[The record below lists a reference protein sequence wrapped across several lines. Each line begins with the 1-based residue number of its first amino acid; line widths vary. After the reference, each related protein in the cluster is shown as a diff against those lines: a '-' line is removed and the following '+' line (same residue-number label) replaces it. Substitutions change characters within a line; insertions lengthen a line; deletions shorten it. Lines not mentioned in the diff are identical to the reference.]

1 MVSDVSGDTVSCQ
14 VPKLLNWII
23 LLRAFT
29 FAFSSFSSFVATCQK
44 LWYIMGYWPL
54 NKHVPFPNL
63 ALRPQIIGTYPSPM
77 VILNSPVLKVVTQ
90 GSTNAFILAYIL
102 EYAPKNLSD
111 SCVHTLC
118 FWLGFL
124 LQITSDSLPMGNHIS
139 ATRINLVMI
148 QIRHIWKY
156 ISWLSFRKYIF
167 KKFHI

>member
-1 MVSDVSGDTVSCQ
+1 MVSDVSSDIVVSCQ

-29 FAFSSFSSFVATCQK
+29 FAFCSFSFFVATCQK
-44 LWYIMGYWPL
+44 HWYVMGYWPL
-54 NKHVPFPNL
+54 NKHVPLPTL
-63 ALRPQIIGTYPSPM
+63 ALQPQIIGTYPSPM
-77 VILNSPVLKVVTQ
+77 VVLNPPALKFVIQ
-90 GSTNAFILAYIL
+90 GSTNPFILAYIL

-118 FWLGFL
+118 FWLCFL
-124 LQITSDSLPMGNHIS
+124 LQITSDSLPMGNPTS

-156 ISWLSFRKYIF
+156 IS
-167 KKFHI
+167 